1 MENVNTVKT
10 SRAIPLIP
18 LIALIVAFAA
28 LYFALTAHQNACA
41 ARHFA
46 AQDRAAEQ
54 SAVQRAAAMDEVRR
68 EESMTLARLGLQG

>member
-10 SRAIPLIP
+10 SRAIPLI
-18 LIALIVAFAA
+18 ALIVAFAA
-28 LYFALTAHQNACA
+28 LYLALTAHQNACA

-68 EESMTLARLGLQG
+68 EESMTLTRLGLQG